1 LHNGHSDFIFKL
13 DYEKTY
19 DRADRDFLLKMMEK
33 RGFNPYWMSIIKGLS
48 YNGYVGVR
56 LNDKNSEFF
65 FYQ

>member
-1 LHNGHSDFIFKL
+1 L